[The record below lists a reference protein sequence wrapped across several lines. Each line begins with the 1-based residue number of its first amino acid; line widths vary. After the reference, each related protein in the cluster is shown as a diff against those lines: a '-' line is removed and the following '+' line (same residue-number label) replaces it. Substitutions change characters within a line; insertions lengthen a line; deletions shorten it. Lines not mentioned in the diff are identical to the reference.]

1 MNRIAFCGKISSSKW
16 PTEGVAK
23 NCELDHSLC
32 QLAIE
37 NGRTLKREI
46 DLPVIVYRQTKANF
60 STEGIP
66 SAALHCSTRYNF
78 VTRAAPS
85 SSSRSSTIVLSL
97 LWQGRRETIQFLQCG
112 DRKWIWEMLEQLL
125 SSSSSTLPQCSLSG
139 IHLRG
144 GTPRSIQFS
153 RVAHRFSPN
162 LHMTTIWQR
171 LENQSYCLV
180 DKKKKIR

>member
-1 MNRIAFCGKISSSKW
+1 MGEQNCFLWKNILLKMTNRGRC
-16 PTEGVAK
+16 K
-23 NCELDHSLC
+23 NLDYSLC

-85 SSSRSSTIVLSL
+85 SSSTIVLSL

-144 GTPRSIQFS
+144 ELLGQS
-153 RVAHRFSPN
+153 N
-162 LHMTTIWQR
+162 LVEWPTALAQICIR
-171 LENQSYCLV
+171 LPFGSV
-180 DKKKKIR
+180 W

>member
-1 MNRIAFCGKISSSKW
+1 MNRIAFCREIFSSKW

-37 NGRTLKREI
+37 NGKTLKREI

-144 GTPRSIQFS
+144 ELLGQS
-153 RVAHRFSPN
+153 N
-162 LHMTTIWQR
+162 LVEWPTALAQICIW
-171 LENQSYCLV
+171 LPFGSV
-180 DKKKKIR
+180 WKISLIA